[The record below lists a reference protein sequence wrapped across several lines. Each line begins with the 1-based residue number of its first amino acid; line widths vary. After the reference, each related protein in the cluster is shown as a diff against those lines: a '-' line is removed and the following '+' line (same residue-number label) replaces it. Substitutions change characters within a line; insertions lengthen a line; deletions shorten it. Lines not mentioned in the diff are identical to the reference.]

1 MLERNNALAQ
11 RMLSKTYAKANECE
25 FDAKDNCKNRHRD
38 PRAMTFWV
46 IQTLNGISFGMLLF
60 LLASGLSLIY
70 GLMKILN
77 LTHGS
82 FYLLGGYIGLAV
94 VHLTGSL
101 LLAVLIGSLSIA
113 LLGAFMERFLLR
125 RFHLQELPQTLVTF
139 GFLFIFSD
147 LAIVIWGGNPQT
159 MPKPAMFSESVQF
172 GAFLYPSYRLFI
184 IGFGFAIAGLL
195 WWMQEGTRVG
205 AMLRAG
211 VDDEEIARALGINV
225 SLLFTL
231 VFALGAF
238 LAALGGVMGGPI
250 MGVYPGADFEVML
263 LGFVVVI
270 IGGLGSLKGALVGGL
285 IVGLLDNFGKVFF
298 PEFALFTIFAP
309 MALILAVRPA
319 GLFGRE

>member
-1 MLERNNALAQ
+1 M
-11 RMLSKTYAKANECE
+11 M
-25 FDAKDNCKNRHRD
+25 
-38 PRAMTFWV
+38 FWV

-94 VHLTGSL
+94 VHVTGSL
-101 LLAVLIGSLSIA
+101 LLAVLVGSLSIA
-113 LLGAFMERFLLR
+113 LLGALMERFLLR
-125 RFHLQELPQTLVTF
+125 RFHLQELPQTLLTF

-211 VDDEEIARALGINV
+211 VDDEETARALGINV

-270 IGGLGSLKGALVGGL
+270 IGGLGSLKGALAGGL

>member
-1 MLERNNALAQ
+1 M
-11 RMLSKTYAKANECE
+11 M
-25 FDAKDNCKNRHRD
+25 
-38 PRAMTFWV
+38 FWV
-46 IQTLNGISFGMLLF
+46 IQTLNGLSYGMLLF
-60 LLASGLSLIY
+60 LLAAGLSLIY

-82 FYLLGGYIGLAV
+82 FYLLGGYIGLSV

-101 LLAVLIGSLSIA
+101 LAAILVGSLSIA
-113 LLGAFMERFLLR
+113 LLGAVMERFFLR
-125 RFHLQELPQTLVTF
+125 RFHLQELPQTLITF

-159 MPKPAMFSESVQF
+159 MPKPALLSGSVEI
-172 GAFLYPSYRLFI
+172 GSFLYPAYRLFI
-184 IGFGFAIAGLL
+184 IGFGLAVAALL
-195 WWMQEGTRVG
+195 WWLQEGTRIG

-211 VDDEEIARALGINV
+211 VDDEETARALGINV

-238 LAALGGVMGGPI
+238 LAAMGGIMGGPI
-250 MGVYPGADFEVML
+250 VGVYPGSDFEVML

-298 PEFALFTIFAP
+298 PELALFTIFAP

>member
-1 MLERNNALAQ
+1 M
-11 RMLSKTYAKANECE
+11 M
-25 FDAKDNCKNRHRD
+25 
-38 PRAMTFWV
+38 FWV

-101 LLAVLIGSLSIA
+101 LLAVLVGSLSIA
-113 LLGAFMERFLLR
+113 LLGAVMERFLLR
-125 RFHLQELPQTLVTF
+125 RFHLQELPQTLLTF

-172 GAFLYPSYRLFI
+172 GTFLYPSYRLFI

>member
-1 MLERNNALAQ
+1 M
-11 RMLSKTYAKANECE
+11 M
-25 FDAKDNCKNRHRD
+25 
-38 PRAMTFWV
+38 FWV
-46 IQTLNGISFGMLLF
+46 IQTLNGLSFGMLLF
-60 LLASGLSLIY
+60 LLAAGLSLIY

-82 FYLLGGYIGLAV
+82 FYLLGGYIGLTV

-101 LLAVLIGSLSIA
+101 LAAILVGSLSIA
-113 LLGAFMERFLLR
+113 LLGAVMERFFLR
-125 RFHLQELPQTLVTF
+125 RFHLQELPQTLITF

-159 MPKPAMFSESVQF
+159 MPKPALLSGSVEI
-172 GAFLYPSYRLFI
+172 GSFLYPAYRLFI
-184 IGFGFAIAGLL
+184 IGFGLLVAALL
-195 WWMQEGTRVG
+195 WWLQEGTRIG

-211 VDDEEIARALGINV
+211 VDDEETARALGINV

-238 LAALGGVMGGPI
+238 LAAMGGIMGGPI
-250 MGVYPGADFEVML
+250 VGVYPGSDFEVML

-298 PEFALFTIFAP
+298 PELALFTIFAP